1 MPRCGSLP
9 HSSRHTALPT
19 TAPGTPADHSP
30 QHLPLPLGRGSGGLY
45 HGAQPPARGSGPST
59 GPDDSCTGAL
69 SQKAGGHV
77 SISGVTPDMRPC
89 APASLST
96 CSFLQGSL
104 FPRNLLQILLQMP
117 PLDRLDL
124 EPLAGH
130 QGPQLRLHGHRV
142 CPSSPRAFRGH
153 AVALSTT
160 AARQAPFS
168 AGWEWSLEL
177 AAGHCR
183 KTCDPSQPSARS
195 SLSHPHATAVLAC
208 AAELLWHWHVHPR
221 LWERAGN
228 APCSPVPVGFSCCAS
243 L

>member
-1 MPRCGSLP
+1 MGHNPQQG
-9 HSSRHTALPT
+9 
-19 TAPGTPADHSP
+19 APGLPQGQTTPAQVP
-30 QHLPLPLGRGSGGLY
+30 CPRRLE
-45 HGAQPPARGSGPST
+45 
-59 GPDDSCTGAL
+59 
-69 SQKAGGHV
+69 GHV

-142 CPSSPRAFRGH
+142 CPSSPRAFQGH